1 MYSRM
6 AARLKRKQRIRKK
19 IDGSLERPRLCVF
32 RSVRHIYAQ
41 IIDDS
46 QGRTLAAASTLSKE
60 IREKIGSLKKTEAAR
75 EVGKLLAQR
84 AKEKGIS
91 RVVFDRNGFLYH
103 GRVKSVAE
111 SCREAGLVF

>member
-6 AARLKRKQRIRKK
+6 AARLKRKKRIRKK

-60 IREKIGSLKKTEAAR
+60 IREKLGGLKKTEAAR

-111 SCREAGLVF
+111 SCREHGLVF